1 MSLGLGDIRRQN
13 SKLLTLNL
21 SNNLIGDDGAVSLAR
36 VLFTFHNN
44 NNNNKH
50 KTNKIYLMFFNSFKG
65 LRTNRS
71 LIVLNLS
78 NNNIG
83 DVGAKAFAEVGKI
96 VQNEKMYLPG
106 KN

>member
-1 MSLGLGDIRRQN
+1 
-13 SKLLTLNL
+13 
-21 SNNLIGDDGAVSLAR
+21 
-36 VLFTFHNN
+36 
-44 NNNNKH
+44 
-50 KTNKIYLMFFNSFKG
+50 MFFNSFKG